1 MVLAF
6 TSRGRYPV
14 RTSGVDHT
22 AIKYVMKIH
31 LILVP
36 FLAIGRLFE
45 SQPIESTHVNILRQ
59 NSNFDRNTSWHEHEH
74 NHNIPPR
81 RNTSLDIAFS
91 NCQNRSS
98 SVIKKQP
105 RDISRCCEATTR
117 EKEVLGAVTQSMLF
131 STLSSGCLISEL
143 LAISL

>member
-14 RTSGVDHT
+14 RMSDT

-91 NCQNRSS
+91 NRQNRSS
-98 SVIKKQP
+98 SVIKEQP
-105 RDISRCCEATTR
+105 RQVPTPALYQRQGH
-117 EKEVLGAVTQSMLF
+117 LHTQ
-131 STLSSGCLISEL
+131 
-143 LAISL
+143 